1 MTRLHAWDSQQERSH
16 ICFPV
21 RYALLTIHMDVDQV
35 FRKAHGHDY
44 GYTYI
49 DISKHTQL
57 HSHVRNQILLSEIKF
72 MKRW

>member
-1 MTRLHAWDSQQERSH
+1 MRGTANRNVLIIVFRCGTAS
-16 ICFPV
+16 
-21 RYALLTIHMDVDQV
+21 LLTIHMDMDQV
-35 FRKAHGHDY
+35 FRKAHGYDY

-72 MKRW
+72 MKTW